1 MLTLFLA
8 LIDEQS
14 DQEKFTKIYELH
26 KQKMWYAARKI
37 LNDDQLAEDAVHN
50 AFIGIAK
57 NISSIKEVNSPAA
70 AAYTVTAAKNC
81 ALSMLRKST
90 PNGTV
95 DVSEMFYL
103 SDDSASDA
111 FSKIETKEFVKA
123 ILLKMPETYRDVLYY
138 FFVENMSEKEIAQ
151 LLSKNINTVRQQVF
165 RGRKFFK
172 EQLRKGEKNNGK
184 I

>member
-1 MLTLFLA
+1 MLILFLA
-8 LIDEQS
+8 LMDEES
-14 DQEKFTKIYELH
+14 DKEKFTQIYNLH

-37 LNDDQLAEDAVHN
+37 LKDDQLAEDAVHD

-57 NISSIKEVNSPAA
+57 HIGSIKEADSPAA
-70 AAYTVTAAKNC
+70 AAYVTTAAKNC
-81 ALSMLRKST
+81 ALTMLRKSA
-90 PNGTV
+90 PKGTV
-95 DVSEMFYL
+95 DISEIFDL

-111 FSKIETKEFVKA
+111 FGKVETEEFVKA

-151 LLSKNINTVRQQVF
+151 LLSKNVNAVRQQVY

-172 EQLRKGEKNNGK
+172 EQIKKGEKINGK

>member
-1 MLTLFLA
+1 
-8 LIDEQS
+8 
-14 DQEKFTKIYELH
+14 
-26 KQKMWYAARKI
+26 
-37 LNDDQLAEDAVHN
+37 
-50 AFIGIAK
+50 
-57 NISSIKEVNSPAA
+57 
-70 AAYTVTAAKNC
+70 
-81 ALSMLRKST
+81 
-90 PNGTV
+90 
-95 DVSEMFYL
+95 MFDL

-111 FSKIETKEFVKA
+111 FNKIETKEFVKA

-151 LLSKNINTVRQQVF
+151 LLSKNVNTVRQQIF